1 MLFCITRNINKTKS
15 EKNLEFLIDLIKR
28 FSEKDIWEPVAIAV
42 TGLARYG
49 EYPEV
54 KELLKK
60 KVISRN
66 WYIRKN
72 AATSLA
78 KEERNERIYSEVI

>member
-42 TGLARYG
+42 TGLAGYG

-60 KVISRN
+60 KAISRN